1 MATNPDVAMEKA
13 RRRFLMVWTA
23 VGAILLTGAAV
34 YLINILSVPIGIL
47 LWTLVIVFCL
57 RGTVNKLESK
67 GVPRPA
73 GTGIAYLLMFAV
85 LAIVSFLMLSPAFGF
100 GEQFTDLV
108 QSIPGY
114 INDFMG
120 WANGVYARYSDVFQ
134 NNTVQAYMNEA
145 LSSMGSAASDVARQ
159 SATGVVA
166 IGAGVVNT
174 GIAVGFALVI
184 AFWILIE
191 LPALGRETMRLAGP
205 SHRETMDM
213 LHVTFTR
220 VMGGYIKGT
229 LIQCGVIGAAC
240 GVLFAVSGIPNYA
253 ALGIIAGIL
262 NIIPIVGPWLGGALA
277 ALVGVFVSPW
287 IALVALVGTIIIQQV
302 VYTFVSPKIMASS
315 VDIHPALTLRLG
327 CGQRDRRGHERVHRL
342 ACGHAGLYSRRGGY
356 EVRFRVL
363 FREANRAP
371 AGCRGRRVLPGHAP
385 IRRIARPHR
394 RCNVP
399 SSGRFDGLLPSEG
412 GSRQRATS
420 RRRSAIGRTRADL
433 WQGIVRKTGTWS
445 T

>member
-184 AFWILIE
+184 AFWMLIE

-229 LIQCGVIGAAC
+229 LIQCGVIGVAC

-315 VDIHPALTLRLG
+315 VDIHPALTLIAL
-327 CGQRDRRGHERVHRL
+327 V
-342 ACGHAGLYSRRGGY
+342 AG
-356 EVRFRVL
+356 
-363 FREANRAP
+363 
-371 AGCRGRRVLPGHAP
+371 
-385 IRRIARPHR
+385 
-394 RCNVP
+394 
-399 SSGRFDGLLPSEG
+399 
-412 GSRQRATS
+412 
-420 RRRSAIGRTRADL
+420 SAIGGAMSGFTGSLVGMLASIPAVAVMKSVFVYYFEKQTGRQLVAEDGVFFQGTPRSDGSLDPIADATSPHPDAS
-433 WQGIVRKTGTWS
+433 TGFS
-445 T
+445 LPKVGRGKEQRRDGDRQ

>member
-229 LIQCGVIGAAC
+229 LIQCGVIGVAC

-315 VDIHPALTLRLG
+315 VDIHPALTLIALVAG
-327 CGQRDRRGHERVHRL
+327 SAIGGAMSGFTGSLVGML
-342 ACGHAGLYSRRGGY
+342 ARRGGY

-399 SSGRFDGLLPSEG
+399 SSGSFDGLLPSEG

-420 RRRSAIGRTRADL
+420 RRRSARAPIY
-433 WQGIVRKTGTWS
+433 GKA
-445 T
+445 

>member
-34 YLINILSVPIGIL
+34 YLVNILSVPIGIL
-47 LWTLVIVFCL
+47 LWTLIIVFCL

-229 LIQCGVIGAAC
+229 LIQCGVIGVAC

-315 VDIHPALTLRLG
+315 VDIHPALTLIAL
-327 CGQRDRRGHERVHRL
+327 V
-342 ACGHAGLYSRRGGY
+342 AGSAIGGAMSGFTGSLVGYSRRGGY

-371 AGCRGRRVLPGHAP
+371 AGCRGWRVLPGHAS

-412 GSRQRATS
+412 GPRQRATS

>member
-67 GVPRPA
+67 GVPRPT

-145 LSSMGSAASDVARQ
+145 LSSMGSAASDVATTERHGRGRHRRRRGEHGH
-159 SATGVVA
+159 SNRLRPGRWRSGSSSSFLRSVA
-166 IGAGVVNT
+166 R
-174 GIAVGFALVI
+174 
-184 AFWILIE
+184 
-191 LPALGRETMRLAGP
+191 PCDLAGP
-205 SHRETMDM
+205 S
-213 LHVTFTR
+213 
-220 VMGGYIKGT
+220 
-229 LIQCGVIGAAC
+229 
-240 GVLFAVSGIPNYA
+240 
-253 ALGIIAGIL
+253 
-262 NIIPIVGPWLGGALA
+262 
-277 ALVGVFVSPW
+277 
-287 IALVALVGTIIIQQV
+287 
-302 VYTFVSPKIMASS
+302 
-315 VDIHPALTLRLG
+315 
-327 CGQRDRRGHERVHRL
+327 
-342 ACGHAGLYSRRGGY
+342 
-356 EVRFRVL
+356 
-363 FREANRAP
+363 
-371 AGCRGRRVLPGHAP
+371 
-385 IRRIARPHR
+385 
-394 RCNVP
+394 P
-399 SSGRFDGLLPSEG
+399 S
-412 GSRQRATS
+412 
-420 RRRSAIGRTRADL
+420 
-433 WQGIVRKTGTWS
+433 
-445 T
+445 

>member
-229 LIQCGVIGAAC
+229 LIQCGVIGVAC

-315 VDIHPALTLRLG
+315 VDIHPALTLIALVAG
-327 CGQRDRRGHERVHRL
+327 SAIGGAMSGFTGSLVGML
-342 ACGHAGLYSRRGGY
+342 ASHSRRGGY

-385 IRRIARPHR
+385 IRRMPLDPIA
-394 RCNVP
+394 
-399 SSGRFDGLLPSEG
+399 D
-412 GSRQRATS
+412 ATS
-420 RRRSAIGRTRADL
+420 PHPDASTGFSLPKVGRGKEQRRDGDR
-433 WQGIVRKTGTWS
+433 Q
-445 T
+445 

>member
-13 RRRFLMVWTA
+13 RRRFLVVWTA

-67 GVPRPA
+67 GVPRAA

-100 GEQFTDLV
+100 GEQFSDLV

-174 GIAVGFALVI
+174 GIAIGFALVI

-205 SHRETMDM
+205 SRRETMDM

-229 LIQCGVIGAAC
+229 LIQCGVIGVAC
-240 GVLFAVSGIPNYA
+240 GVLFAISGIPNYA
-253 ALGIIAGIL
+253 ALGIIAGR
-262 NIIPIVGPWLGGALA
+262 ALA

-287 IALVALVGTIIIQQV
+287 IALVALVGTIIIQQA

-315 VDIHPALTLRLG
+315 VDIHPALTLIAL
-327 CGQRDRRGHERVHRL
+327 V
-342 ACGHAGLYSRRGGY
+342 AG
-356 EVRFRVL
+356 
-363 FREANRAP
+363 
-371 AGCRGRRVLPGHAP
+371 
-385 IRRIARPHR
+385 
-394 RCNVP
+394 
-399 SSGRFDGLLPSEG
+399 
-412 GSRQRATS
+412 
-420 RRRSAIGRTRADL
+420 SAIGGAMSGFTGSLVGMLASIPAVAVMKSVFVYYFEKQTGRQLVAEDGVFFQGTPRSDGSLDPIADATSPHPDAS
-433 WQGIVRKTGTWS
+433 TGFS
-445 T
+445 LPKVGRSKEQRRDGDRQ

>member
-220 VMGGYIKGT
+220 VMGGRRAVRRLGHSQLRCTRHHRGHFEHHSYCGPVARRCAGGACGRVRQPVDRPGGACGHHHHPAGGVYVR
-229 LIQCGVIGAAC
+229 LSEDHGVIG
-240 GVLFAVSGIPNYA
+240 
-253 ALGIIAGIL
+253 
-262 NIIPIVGPWLGGALA
+262 
-277 ALVGVFVSPW
+277 
-287 IALVALVGTIIIQQV
+287 
-302 VYTFVSPKIMASS
+302 
-315 VDIHPALTLRLG
+315 
-327 CGQRDRRGHERVHRL
+327 
-342 ACGHAGLYSRRGGY
+342 
-356 EVRFRVL
+356 
-363 FREANRAP
+363 
-371 AGCRGRRVLPGHAP
+371 
-385 IRRIARPHR
+385 
-394 RCNVP
+394 
-399 SSGRFDGLLPSEG
+399 
-412 GSRQRATS
+412 
-420 RRRSAIGRTRADL
+420 
-433 WQGIVRKTGTWS
+433 
-445 T
+445 

>member
-191 LPALGRETMRLAGP
+191 LPALGARPCDWQALPIARPWICCTSRSRASWAAISRARLSSAALSGW
-205 SHRETMDM
+205 R
-213 LHVTFTR
+213 
-220 VMGGYIKGT
+220 
-229 LIQCGVIGAAC
+229 AAC
-240 GVLFAVSGIPNYA
+240 CSPSPGIPNYA
-253 ALGIIAGIL
+253 ALRHHRGHFEHHTHCRPVARRCA
-262 NIIPIVGPWLGGALA
+262 GGACGR
-277 ALVGVFVSPW
+277 VRQP
-287 IALVALVGTIIIQQV
+287 
-302 VYTFVSPKIMASS
+302 
-315 VDIHPALTLRLG
+315 VDRPG
-327 CGQRDRRGHERVHRL
+327 G
-342 ACGHAGLYSRRGGY
+342 ACGHHHH
-356 EVRFRVL
+356 
-363 FREANRAP
+363 P
-371 AGCRGRRVLPGHAP
+371 AGGVYVRL
-385 IRRIARPHR
+385 
-394 RCNVP
+394 
-399 SSGRFDGLLPSEG
+399 SEDHG
-412 GSRQRATS
+412 V
-420 RRRSAIGRTRADL
+420 IG
-433 WQGIVRKTGTWS
+433 
-445 T
+445 